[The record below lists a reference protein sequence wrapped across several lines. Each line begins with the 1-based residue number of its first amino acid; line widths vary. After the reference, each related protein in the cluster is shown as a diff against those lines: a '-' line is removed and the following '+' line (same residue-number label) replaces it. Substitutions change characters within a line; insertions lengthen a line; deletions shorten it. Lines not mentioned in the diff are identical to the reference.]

1 MVRGKMNYIDEP
13 KEIKVKSNTIPDTIP
28 LPL

>member
-1 MVRGKMNYIDEP
+1 MVGEKGNIDEP
-13 KEIKVKSNTIPDTIP
+13 KEIKVKSNAIPDTVP